1 MVKIVQDLISE
12 SKYPVQCPYYMTP
25 EYITIHNTA
34 NDASALNE
42 IAYMK
47 RNSYNSYHYAV
58 DDVEA
63 RQGLP
68 LDRNNFSCGD
78 GANGT
83 GNRKSI
89 AIEICYSKSG
99 GARYVQAEENC
110 VQLVAYLLKKYGLGV
125 DRVKKHQDWS
135 GKYCLP
141 LDCTEL
147 LTPEGWKQLA
157 DINVG
162 DIVAQYENGQ
172 IEFVKVQNVVEPYES
187 EVLKVYKTEAT
198 PDHRM
203 WCKQSGNKY
212 KTYDFKIWGDILS
225 KSTWY
230 NIPSSGYYEAKGL
243 NLSDEELLL
252 LVWIQGDGHYMK
264 RAYKDGEHYLGI
276 EFHLSKERKINR
288 LIELLEEANYKY
300 SCNIQKDGTTK
311 IRLFGAKYVEHFEE
325 YLTNKCFDYNLLEM
339 NEHQFDLFINELLI
353 VDGCKENNSYC
364 TTIQQNYDVIQALC
378 SINGV
383 RTNQVKTGNST
394 ALTIT
399 DRNLSFSGTQDIEK
413 RKTLVSCV
421 TVPSGKILIRQYGQ
435 PKIVGNCPH
444 RILAENRWKT
454 FKNRI
459 RVALNGG
466 EPSPTPTP
474 DPGPAGTF
482 KKGDRV
488 RINTAGHFPYYIA
501 DDVQKIFGLWQVRED
516 LNAGGEA
523 RFAWK
528 DNGIPEKFVD
538 IVNANG
544 KKVWN
549 SDLIHMKKGYKFV
562 FNRSF
567 RISKTATDA
576 GMKYYQLDAGLGDKY
591 KFWVVGTYL
600 YKV

>member
-1 MVKIVQDLISE
+1 MVNIVQDLVSE
-12 SKYPVQCPYYMTP
+12 SKYNTQCPYPMTP
-25 EYITIHNTA
+25 EYITVHNTA
-34 NDASALNE
+34 NDASAKNE

-47 RNSYNSYHYAV
+47 RNDYNSYHFAV
-58 DDVEA
+58 DDIEA

-78 GANGT
+78 GVNGT

-147 LTPEGWKQLA
+147 LTPTGWKQLA
-157 DINVG
+157 DINIG
-162 DIVAQYENGQ
+162 DIVAQYNDGK
-172 IEFVKVQNVVEPYES
+172 IEFVEVQDIVEPYEDD
-187 EVLKVYKTEAT
+187 VLKVYKTEAT
-198 PDHRM
+198 ADHRM
-203 WCKQSGNKY
+203 WSKQSGSKY
-212 KTYDFKIWGDILS
+212 TKWDFKTWGEILS
-225 KSTWY
+225 NKTWH
-230 NIPSSGYYEAKGL
+230 NIPTSGQYEAKGL
-243 NLSDEELLL
+243 DISDEELLL
-252 LVWIQGDGHYMK
+252 LAWVQGDGHYMK
-264 RAYKDGEHYLGI
+264 RTYKDGEHYLGI

-288 LIELLEEANYKY
+288 LKQLLDEANYKY

-311 IRLFGAKYVEHFEE
+311 IRLFGADYVKHFEE

-339 NEHQFDLFINELLI
+339 DKHQFELFINELLI

-364 TTIQQNYDVIQALC
+364 STIQQNYDVIQALC
-378 SINGV
+378 SINNV
-383 RTNQVKTGNST
+383 RTNQMKTGNST

-399 DRNLSFSGTQDIEK
+399 SNNLSFAGTQNIEK

-435 PKIVGNCPH
+435 PKVVGNCPH
-444 RILAENRWKT
+444 RILAENRWES
-454 FKNRI
+454 FKNRV
-459 RVALNGG
+459 RQAMGDTST
-466 EPSPTPTP
+466 PQPTSP
-474 DPGPAGTF
+474 F
-482 KKGDRV
+482 KVGDYV
-488 RINTAGHFPYYIA
+488 RIRTADHYNYYVA
-501 DDVQKIFGLWQVRED
+501 DDVKKIYGIYQVRED
-516 LNAGGEA
+516 LNAGGEN
-523 RFAWK
+523 RFDWK

-538 IVNANG
+538 IVNVNG

-562 FNRSF
+562 FNRAF

-576 GMKYYQLDAGLGDKY
+576 GIKYYQLNAGLGDKY

>member
-1 MVKIVQDLISE
+1 MVKIVQDLVSE
-12 SKYPVQCPYYMTP
+12 SKYSTQCPYHMTP

-47 RNSYNSYHYAV
+47 RNNYNSYHFAV
-58 DDVEA
+58 DDIEA

-110 VQLVAYLLKKYGLGV
+110 VQLVATLLKKYGFGV

-135 GKYCLP
+135 GKYC
-141 LDCTEL
+141 
-147 LTPEGWKQLA
+147 
-157 DINVG
+157 
-162 DIVAQYENGQ
+162 
-172 IEFVKVQNVVEPYES
+172 
-187 EVLKVYKTEAT
+187 
-198 PDHRM
+198 
-203 WCKQSGNKY
+203 
-212 KTYDFKIWGDILS
+212 
-225 KSTWY
+225 
-230 NIPSSGYYEAKGL
+230 
-243 NLSDEELLL
+243 
-252 LVWIQGDGHYMK
+252 
-264 RAYKDGEHYLGI
+264 
-276 EFHLSKERKINR
+276 
-288 LIELLEEANYKY
+288 
-300 SCNIQKDGTTK
+300 
-311 IRLFGAKYVEHFEE
+311 
-325 YLTNKCFDYNLLEM
+325 
-339 NEHQFDLFINELLI
+339 
-353 VDGCKENNSYC
+353 
-364 TTIQQNYDVIQALC
+364 
-378 SINGV
+378 
-383 RTNQVKTGNST
+383 
-394 ALTIT
+394 
-399 DRNLSFSGTQDIEK
+399 
-413 RKTLVSCV
+413 
-421 TVPSGKILIRQYGQ
+421 
-435 PKIVGNCPH
+435 PH
-444 RILAENRWKT
+444 RILAENRWES
-454 FKNRI
+454 FKDRI
-459 RVALNGG
+459 RVAMNGG

-474 DPGPAGTF
+474 DPGPAGAF

-501 DDVQKIFGLWQVRED
+501 DDVKKIYGIYQVRED
-516 LNAGGEA
+516 LNAGGEN

-538 IVNANG
+538 IVNTNG

-562 FNRSF
+562 FNRVF
-567 RISKTATDA
+567 TISKTATDA

>member
-1 MVKIVQDLISE
+1 MVKIVQDLVSE
-12 SKYPVQCPYYMTP
+12 SKYNTQCPYHMTP

-47 RNSYNSYHYAV
+47 RNNYNSYHFAV

-135 GKYCLP
+135 GKYC
-141 LDCTEL
+141 
-147 LTPEGWKQLA
+147 
-157 DINVG
+157 
-162 DIVAQYENGQ
+162 
-172 IEFVKVQNVVEPYES
+172 
-187 EVLKVYKTEAT
+187 
-198 PDHRM
+198 
-203 WCKQSGNKY
+203 
-212 KTYDFKIWGDILS
+212 
-225 KSTWY
+225 
-230 NIPSSGYYEAKGL
+230 
-243 NLSDEELLL
+243 
-252 LVWIQGDGHYMK
+252 
-264 RAYKDGEHYLGI
+264 
-276 EFHLSKERKINR
+276 
-288 LIELLEEANYKY
+288 
-300 SCNIQKDGTTK
+300 
-311 IRLFGAKYVEHFEE
+311 
-325 YLTNKCFDYNLLEM
+325 
-339 NEHQFDLFINELLI
+339 
-353 VDGCKENNSYC
+353 
-364 TTIQQNYDVIQALC
+364 
-378 SINGV
+378 
-383 RTNQVKTGNST
+383 
-394 ALTIT
+394 
-399 DRNLSFSGTQDIEK
+399 
-413 RKTLVSCV
+413 
-421 TVPSGKILIRQYGQ
+421 
-435 PKIVGNCPH
+435 PH
-444 RILAENRWKT
+444 RILAENRWET

-474 DPGPAGTF
+474 DPAPAKAF
-482 KKGDRV
+482 KVGDNV

-549 SDLIHMKKGYKFV
+549 SDLIHIKKGYKFV
-562 FNRSF
+562 FNRAF

-576 GMKYYQLDAGLGDKY
+576 GMKYYQLDAEIGDKY
-591 KFWVVGTYL
+591 KFWVVGSYL

>member
-1 MVKIVQDLISE
+1 MVKIVQDLVSE
-12 SKYPVQCPYYMTP
+12 SRYPVQCPYHMTP

-47 RNSYNSYHYAV
+47 RNNYNSYHFAV

-135 GKYCLP
+135 GKYC
-141 LDCTEL
+141 
-147 LTPEGWKQLA
+147 
-157 DINVG
+157 
-162 DIVAQYENGQ
+162 
-172 IEFVKVQNVVEPYES
+172 
-187 EVLKVYKTEAT
+187 
-198 PDHRM
+198 
-203 WCKQSGNKY
+203 
-212 KTYDFKIWGDILS
+212 
-225 KSTWY
+225 
-230 NIPSSGYYEAKGL
+230 
-243 NLSDEELLL
+243 
-252 LVWIQGDGHYMK
+252 
-264 RAYKDGEHYLGI
+264 
-276 EFHLSKERKINR
+276 
-288 LIELLEEANYKY
+288 
-300 SCNIQKDGTTK
+300 
-311 IRLFGAKYVEHFEE
+311 
-325 YLTNKCFDYNLLEM
+325 
-339 NEHQFDLFINELLI
+339 
-353 VDGCKENNSYC
+353 
-364 TTIQQNYDVIQALC
+364 
-378 SINGV
+378 
-383 RTNQVKTGNST
+383 
-394 ALTIT
+394 
-399 DRNLSFSGTQDIEK
+399 
-413 RKTLVSCV
+413 
-421 TVPSGKILIRQYGQ
+421 
-435 PKIVGNCPH
+435 PH
-444 RILAENRWKT
+444 RILAENRWET

-474 DPGPAGTF
+474 DPAPAKTF
-482 KKGDRV
+482 KVGDNV
-488 RINTAGHFPYYIA
+488 RINTVGHFPYYIA

-538 IVNANG
+538 IVNSNG

-562 FNRSF
+562 FNRAF
-567 RISKTATDA
+567 KISKTATD
-576 GMKYYQLDAGLGDKY
+576 GGIKYYQLDAGIGDKY

-600 YKV
+600 YRV

>member
-1 MVKIVQDLISE
+1 MVKIVEDLVSE
-12 SKYPVQCPYYMTP
+12 SKYNTQCPYHMVP

-34 NDASALNE
+34 NDASAVNE

-47 RNSYNSYHYAV
+47 RNNYNSYHFAV

-78 GANGT
+78 GVNGT

-135 GKYCLP
+135 GKYC
-141 LDCTEL
+141 
-147 LTPEGWKQLA
+147 
-157 DINVG
+157 
-162 DIVAQYENGQ
+162 
-172 IEFVKVQNVVEPYES
+172 
-187 EVLKVYKTEAT
+187 
-198 PDHRM
+198 
-203 WCKQSGNKY
+203 
-212 KTYDFKIWGDILS
+212 
-225 KSTWY
+225 
-230 NIPSSGYYEAKGL
+230 
-243 NLSDEELLL
+243 
-252 LVWIQGDGHYMK
+252 
-264 RAYKDGEHYLGI
+264 
-276 EFHLSKERKINR
+276 
-288 LIELLEEANYKY
+288 
-300 SCNIQKDGTTK
+300 
-311 IRLFGAKYVEHFEE
+311 
-325 YLTNKCFDYNLLEM
+325 
-339 NEHQFDLFINELLI
+339 
-353 VDGCKENNSYC
+353 
-364 TTIQQNYDVIQALC
+364 
-378 SINGV
+378 
-383 RTNQVKTGNST
+383 
-394 ALTIT
+394 
-399 DRNLSFSGTQDIEK
+399 
-413 RKTLVSCV
+413 
-421 TVPSGKILIRQYGQ
+421 
-435 PKIVGNCPH
+435 PH
-444 RILAENRWKT
+444 RILAENRWET

-474 DPGPAGTF
+474 DPAPAKTF
-482 KKGDRV
+482 KVGDNV

-562 FNRSF
+562 FNRAF
-567 RISKTATDA
+567 RISKTATD
-576 GMKYYQLDAGLGDKY
+576 GGIKYYQLDSGLGDKY
-591 KFWVVGTYL
+591 KFWIVGTYL